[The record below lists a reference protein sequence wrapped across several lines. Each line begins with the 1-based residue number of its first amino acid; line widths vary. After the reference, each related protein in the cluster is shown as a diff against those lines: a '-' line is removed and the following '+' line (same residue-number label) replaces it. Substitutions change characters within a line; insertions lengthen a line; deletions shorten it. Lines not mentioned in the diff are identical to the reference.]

1 MTKRKIVTFSIIGI
15 FLTTLIITNYLNNDG
30 IIIASNTTEEQFKN
44 AISLMLETEYQSG
57 EYQTSSN
64 NTWPQDGYIFN
75 EILSRCENGGKLI
88 WNEDSN
94 SITLK
99 TSISDRCYIY
109 YEKKLT
115 ISDVCNDGD
124 NFGECIANYH
134 NLTGDDYDGIYYHD
148 GTGSYTNAPEEAND
162 NSYRYAGA
170 NPNNYICFGS
180 DDTICPEDNLYRIIG
195 VFESKLKLIKAT
207 SYGNYTW
214 GANDNIWASANSNSI
229 LNTEF
234 LNNLDTKWQEMITI
248 NSWKIGGMNYSN
260 GVNTPKNVF
269 NYEVKNSNSV
279 YDSKIGLLYA
289 SDYGYGADPEYWH
302 LMLRNYTDAN
312 KKNWLYN
319 EEDEWVISSAIVDS
333 LSVFFISSSGINTN
347 FSTTRHAIR
356 PTFYLNTNIIY
367 KSGTGTEN
375 EPYIIGM

>member
-1 MTKRKIVTFSIIGI
+1 
-15 FLTTLIITNYLNNDG
+15 
-30 IIIASNTTEEQFKN
+30 
-44 AISLMLETEYQSG
+44 
-57 EYQTSSN
+57 
-64 NTWPQDGYIFN
+64 
-75 EILSRCENGGKLI
+75 
-88 WNEDSN
+88 
-94 SITLK
+94 
-99 TSISDRCYIY
+99 
-109 YEKKLT
+109 
-115 ISDVCNDGD
+115 
-124 NFGECIANYH
+124 
-134 NLTGDDYDGIYYHD
+134 
-148 GTGSYTNAPEEAND
+148 
-162 NSYRYAGA
+162 
-170 NPNNYICFGS
+170 
-180 DDTICPEDNLYRIIG
+180 
-195 VFESKLKLIKAT
+195 
-207 SYGNYTW
+207 
-214 GANDNIWASANSNSI
+214 
-229 LNTEF
+229 
-234 LNNLDTKWQEMITI
+234 MITI

-279 YDSKIGLLYA
+279 YGSKIGLLYA

-375 EPYIIGM
+375 DPYIIGM